1 MRSPTTTDPKVH
13 GEVVHVMLKP
23 DTLSSGLRETILEQ
37 LGVSGGKVVV
47 SKRLTLTLDQIEAIY
62 PNFPNPR
69 AKPFVF
75 AYFTSRETEHLAFAG
90 DVGLHGRLHAAKGQ
104 TGTDRGIRGK
114 YYTRYT
120 RLSQTELDEWLRGTL
135 PEAVDIDL
143 EMFGRDILHVADN
156 QEDSLRGLQA
166 ILDATEFSHLR
177 DAR

>member
-1 MRSPTTTDPKVH
+1 
-13 GEVVHVMLKP
+13 MLKP
-23 DTLSSGLRETILEQ
+23 DTLSSDLRETILRE
-37 LGVSGGKVVV
+37 LSLSGGKIVV
-47 SKRLTLTLDQIEAIY
+47 SKRLTLTLAQIEAIY

-75 AYFTSRETEHLAFAG
+75 AYFTSRETEHFAFAG

-104 TGTDRGIRGK
+104 TGTGKGIRGK

-120 RLSQTELDEWLRGTL
+120 RLSRAELDEWLNGTL

-156 QEDSLRGLQA
+156 QEDSLRGLHA
-166 ILDATEFSHLR
+166 ILDATEINRVSE
-177 DAR
+177 AR